1 MSDSA
6 SGVDNKCNKWAPH
19 KSSSGSIS
27 IFINMAG
34 NLLWLIQPG
43 IAWNMGFPSRGL
55 IRFIRWTLQPTWT
68 GNPSVINV
76 TTLGIFRLQ
85 LNVPCTKLTVT
96 PDTPW
101 ERIRVGRKIPTIPEQ
116 NSKLG
121 KLATLCPVSHASEKT
136 ALISG
141 SNSLLWSPRGHR
153 SKQESFEF
161 HVASTMQKLVGNACF
176 LTCKLE
182 RIPADSGNMV
192 TTISEQFFNDLWDC
206 VENPIQKSHRSFS
219 LLTQHTSYWWQH
231 STITHFWARTSHI
244 KTLALFKKT
253 LK

>member
-1 MSDSA
+1 MFLVPSSLLLQILLGRR
-6 SGVDNKCNKWAPH
+6 SGLV
-19 KSSSGSIS
+19 
-27 IFINMAG
+27 
-34 NLLWLIQPG
+34 
-43 IAWNMGFPSRGL
+43 
-55 IRFIRWTLQPTWT
+55 
-68 GNPSVINV
+68 
-76 TTLGIFRLQ
+76 
-85 LNVPCTKLTVT
+85 
-96 PDTPW
+96 
-101 ERIRVGRKIPTIPEQ
+101 EIPTIPEQ

-161 HVASTMQKLVGNACF
+161 HVASTMQKLSCFCACF

-231 STITHFWARTSHI
+231 STITHF
-244 KTLALFKKT
+244 
-253 LK
+253 